1 MSPGERK
8 QRLALDMCLSYRA
21 ARSGGELMSS
31 RSQGSVSTAPAAGS
45 GTPMRKDKMK
55 SHTNSPPRAAMTNS
69 KKKPPPAAVTSAG
82 RGAAQEGA
90 KDDGAV
96 PHVVRVTFLGVSGL
110 LAKPPHLGGTPPAA
124 DAEGGATRA
133 VADEREPSTRR
144 QVTTSPAAAEH
155 PSLLFPLPPHLCVV
169 ASVSRSRTARGIPS
183 VVSKCLSRSGNQ
195 KIDKNSQRGGGMGY
209 LKPVIEEL
217 NISSNRSV
225 MLSMD
230 MSPARRSSLRQD
242 SMSGKTSSVTA
253 GIPGVE
259 VSPLALPKSH
269 GDKSNKLEK
278 QDTGEAIAEEEQPER
293 FVAVWNQ
300 GGKQTNALAFEAEL
314 RPSSLMVDT
323 LPDEAP
329 TPSASSAFAPKS
341 FVVTLG
347 LVSHFDASPSTDEGQ
362 SSAARASMPPTFAIP
377 VAFTDLVVNG
387 DETLDGRRKQID
399 LPLSSISNLIDAFGD
414 EALGRANYF
423 PLIQLIAEGT
433 VLEVDAKAAASAPE
447 NMAVAK
453 IKKAKRNS
461 IVKRM
466 FSRKQ
471 HQPSVPTVWESSA
484 TQPHAV
490 YSGAPR
496 SIFELDRLPNN
507 KERTLFLD
515 RFGVAG
521 DAVLRIGLEVF
532 PRGSE
537 LEKIFRQKN
546 FLRKRALS
554 KSKNKAH
561 VENPDDC
568 SQYSFST
575 SDSRSHSL
583 MDTLGDSDSDY
594 SDTYSESY
602 FTLDDNTFNS
612 TWDESTMYTDGF
624 SRFSSFNTTPTM
636 DTYLNDD
643 ENTSLNSPDSIRSNR
658 PKPPSPVGFLS
669 NLLAC
674 NLKASCVGS
683 DNGEIRGMYSNEDV
697 VLEAVAGMEIVK
709 EEDTNASNGKII
721 AQDDVI
727 RSSSRVESIRSG
739 SSVDTAKR
747 RTAPDQSSSITVE
760 DVVERTTPE
769 NSGGSDGVPPPALET
784 ALSSVT
790 LANETTPLAL
800 ILQRVTRSHA
810 PDDDGEN
817 EQAQSN
823 EGHEFTLED
832 HFSGSI

>member
-1 MSPGERK
+1 
-8 QRLALDMCLSYRA
+8 
-21 ARSGGELMSS
+21 MSS

-45 GTPMRKDKMK
+45 GTPRRKDKMK
-55 SHTNSPPRAAMTNS
+55 SHNNSPPRAAMTNI
-69 KKKPPPAAVTSAG
+69 KKEPPPAAATSAG
-82 RGAAQEGA
+82 RGAAQDGA

-124 DAEGGATRA
+124 DAEGGATQA

-144 QVTTSPAAAEH
+144 QMTTSPAAAEH
-155 PSLLFPLPPHLCVV
+155 PSLLFPLPPHLRVV

-183 VVSKCLSRSGNQ
+183 VISKCLSRSGNQ
-195 KIDKNSQRGGGMGY
+195 IDKNSRRGGGMGY

-217 NISSNRSV
+217 NISIDRSV

-230 MSPARRSSLRQD
+230 MSPAGRSSLRRD
-242 SMSGKTSSVTA
+242 SKSGRTSPVTA

-259 VSPLALPKSH
+259 VSPLALPKSPE
-269 GDKSNKLEK
+269 DKSNKLEK
-278 QDTGEAIAEEEQPER
+278 QDTGEAIAEEEPPER

-314 RPSSLMVDT
+314 RPSSLLVNT

-347 LVSHFDASPSTDEGQ
+347 LVPDYDASPSPDGGQ
-362 SSAARASMPPTFAIP
+362 SGAASASMPPTFAIP
-377 VAFTDLVVNG
+377 VAFTDLVING

-399 LPLSSISNLIDAFGD
+399 LPLSSISNLIDAFD
-414 EALGRANYF
+414 DDALGRANYF
-423 PLIQLIAEGT
+423 PLIQLTAEEMR
-433 VLEVDAKAAASAPE
+433 LKVDAKAAASAPE
-447 NMAVAK
+447 KMAAAK
-453 IKKAKRNS
+453 VKKAKRNS

-471 HQPSVPTVWESSA
+471 QQPSVPTVWESSA
-484 TQPHAV
+484 TQPPAV
-490 YSGAPR
+490 YSGTPR
-496 SIFELDRLPNN
+496 SIFELDRPPNN

-515 RFGVAG
+515 RFGVDLSG

-546 FLRKRALS
+546 FFRKRAL
-554 KSKNKAH
+554 KNKNKAH
-561 VENPDDC
+561 VENRDDS

-583 MDTLGDSDSDY
+583 MDTLDDSDY
-594 SDTYSESY
+594 DDSDTYSESY
-602 FTLDDNTFNS
+602 FTLDDNTFDS

-624 SRFSSFNTTPTM
+624 SRFSSFNTNPTM
-636 DTYLNDD
+636 DTYMNED
-643 ENTSLNSPDSIRSNR
+643 ENTSLNSPDSSSSNR
-658 PKPPSPVGFLS
+658 SKPPSPLGFLS

-674 NLKASCVGS
+674 NLKASCGGS
-683 DNGEIRGMYSNEDV
+683 DDGEIRGMYSNVDVDV
-697 VLEAVAGMEIVK
+697 VVEAVAGMDIV
-709 EEDTNASNGKII
+709 EEADTNASNEKKI

-727 RSSSRVESIRSG
+727 RSSSHVESIRSG
-739 SSVDTAKR
+739 SSADTAKR
-747 RTAPDQSSSITVE
+747 RTAADQSSLIILE

-769 NSGGSDGVPPPALET
+769 NSGGSDGVPPPAIVT

-800 ILQRVTRSHA
+800 ILQRVTRSPA
-810 PDDDGEN
+810 PDEDGKK